1 MGILESYFTSEALA
15 HYVVLAQMP
24 VLISDFFFI
33 VHSRIDGMTQCF
45 SGSGLC
51 VFEGANSHGA
61 GIVERLDCRVR
72 WEPNAHGATYATA
85 LIDR

>member
-1 MGILESYFTSEALA
+1 MTISGSSKKIIVGILESYFTSEALA

-51 VFEGANSHGA
+51 VC
-61 GIVERLDCRVR
+61 V
-72 WEPNAHGATYATA
+72 
-85 LIDR
+85 